1 MPRSA
6 LDELEHVAM
15 EIKEILVC
23 NGNCYQLA
31 AIGTATLL
39 QASTSDKQ

>member
-1 MPRSA
+1 MPGSV
-6 LDELEHVAM
+6 LDGLQHVAM

-31 AIGTATLL
+31 AIGTTALL
-39 QASTSDKQ
+39 QASALDKQ